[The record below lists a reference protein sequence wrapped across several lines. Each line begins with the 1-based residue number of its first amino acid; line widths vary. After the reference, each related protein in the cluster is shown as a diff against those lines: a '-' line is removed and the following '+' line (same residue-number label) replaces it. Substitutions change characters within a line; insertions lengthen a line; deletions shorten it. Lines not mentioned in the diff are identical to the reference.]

1 MVHNSSPA
9 FLCREARGLISGHTC
24 PPHRTPAKARR
35 GVDTFE
41 IILCTNGSQL
51 FACIPL
57 PGGAGT
63 NIRPH
68 LPPTPDTG
76 K

>member
-1 MVHNSSPA
+1 M
-9 FLCREARGLISGHTC
+9 SGHTY
-24 PPHRTPAKARR
+24 PPQLRRAREIGQQ

-63 NIRPH
+63 HVREH
-68 LPPTPDTG
+68 LPPKPDTG
-76 K
+76 KGPQGG